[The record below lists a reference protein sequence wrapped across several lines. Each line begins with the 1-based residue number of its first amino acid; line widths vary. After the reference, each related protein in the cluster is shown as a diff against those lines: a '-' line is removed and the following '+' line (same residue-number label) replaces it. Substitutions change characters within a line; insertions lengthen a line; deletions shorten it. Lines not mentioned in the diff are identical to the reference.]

1 MTDPRK
7 TDIAAALDRSLWFRR
22 QKPQLKR
29 ALVGEAQTVRAEAG
43 HWLYDAGEEARGL
56 YGMLSGSVRILVRMG
71 DGDYALANIVRRG
84 TIFGYA
90 ARLVGKKRLVTAQV
104 RERSTL
110 IYVPESSLE
119 AIARR
124 EPDLWLHFAE
134 LASEHLLAATQA
146 MVANARSTPAAR
158 IAMHL
163 TVLVGDAGM
172 PADLAI
178 TQDELAELSG
188 LSRKTVNQVL
198 KAFERLGAVE
208 TGYRRLRVLDTSRF
222 SR

>member
-1 MTDPRK
+1 MIDPRK
-7 TDIAAALDRSLWFRR
+7 ADIAAALERSLWFRR
-22 QKPQLKR
+22 QTPQLKR
-29 ALVGEAQTVRAEAG
+29 ALIGEAQTVGVEAG

-56 YGMLSGSVRILVRMG
+56 YSLLAGSVRILVRMG
-71 DGDYALANIVRRG
+71 DGDYALANIVGRG

-146 MVANARSTPAAR
+146 MVANARATPAAR

-163 TVLVGDAGM
+163 RLLAGEDKL
-172 PADLAI
+172 PADIAI

-188 LSRKTVNQVL
+188 LSRKTVNLVL
-198 KAFERLGAVE
+198 KDFEAQGALE
-208 TGYRRLRVLDTSRF
+208 TGYRRLRVLDVRKLA
-222 SR
+222 